1 MTKDPV
7 ASRTPAKV
15 EASFLSLEL
24 FGGAEKPAQDKIPK
38 REGGERRSVVAHS
51 VSKQPKDRPLQGP
64 RLASLEFGTPSAQL
78 SSATG
83 ATVPLCHHYVSA
95 LTGTIHVPCSIP
107 SYQAN
112 ICYASLARHPFTS
125 FQAARLHCYP
135 SISMRVMTTDAKEN
149 PPQ

>member
-64 RLASLEFGTPSAQL
+64 KSRIWHSLC
-78 SSATG
+78 ATFQRHG
-83 ATVPLCHHYVSA
+83 CHCATMPPLCKCTNRHYSRA
-95 LTGTIHVPCSIP
+95 L
-107 SYQAN
+107 
-112 ICYASLARHPFTS
+112 
-125 FQAARLHCYP
+125 
-135 SISMRVMTTDAKEN
+135 
-149 PPQ
+149 